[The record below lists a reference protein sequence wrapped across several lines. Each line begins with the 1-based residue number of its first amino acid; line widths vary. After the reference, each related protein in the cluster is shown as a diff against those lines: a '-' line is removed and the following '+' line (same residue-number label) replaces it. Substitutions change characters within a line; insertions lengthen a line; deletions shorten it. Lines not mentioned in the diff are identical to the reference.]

1 MYTKTK
7 INNLTKNNK
16 ILYEKDGWKLTAIYD
31 YEGLIGEAIFDN
43 HFTKTCLRNKEVFF
57 KLTDFSL
64 TNKDIKYYLP
74 IVLNKLN
81 KLTYRIFLPVY
92 ILKNEKLKYFRQIEK
107 IINKIKVYDQL
118 NEQTWIR
125 KNDIPNDII
134 AFLNGENFF
143 VEKFYKKYRN
153 IEIYKMKNVYN
164 NDNNFKFKN
173 NNDYFI
179 LNENILINNINKNKN
194 LLLMLL
200 AMLKHYKYKG
210 KKQINQIIHEIFE
223 NKHTIFL

>member
-164 NDNNFKFKN
+164 N
-173 NNDYFI
+173 NDYFI

>member
-1 MYTKTK
+1 MFKK
-7 INNLTKNNK
+7 Q
-16 ILYEKDGWKLTAIYD
+16 
-31 YEGLIGEAIFDN
+31 
-43 HFTKTCLRNKEVFF
+43 RSFF

-153 IEIYKMKNVYN
+153 I
-164 NDNNFKFKN
+164 
-173 NNDYFI
+173 
-179 LNENILINNINKNKN
+179 
-194 LLLMLL
+194 
-200 AMLKHYKYKG
+200 
-210 KKQINQIIHEIFE
+210 
-223 NKHTIFL
+223 